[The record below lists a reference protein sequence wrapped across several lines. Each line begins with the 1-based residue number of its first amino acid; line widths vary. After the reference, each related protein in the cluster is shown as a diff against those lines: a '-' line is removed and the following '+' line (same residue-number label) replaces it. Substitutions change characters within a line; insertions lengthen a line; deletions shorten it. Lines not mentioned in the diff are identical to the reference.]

1 MIDSW
6 ESSGKNSHRKHKFK
20 EVFQKVTTTR
30 VKNARVF
37 RGPQTCCYKSVHK
50 LSASCVRTSCSYV
63 VATSL
68 EEAVSNL

>member
-30 VKNARVF
+30 VKNAQVVDV
-37 RGPQTCCYKSVHK
+37 SH
-50 LSASCVRTSCSYV
+50 V

-68 EEAVSNL
+68 EQAVSNL